1 MSEFNKSPT
10 TSPGGIVADQS
21 PGEKGP
27 EGDYATNQGLRKD
40 RGTLLDPRFGQ
51 AIDLLR
57 ECEEGNGDPFKI
69 MEAMCL
75 FAQSYRDAAIKHKDE
90 EGYQLTTLG
99 LQELIKLGNICVQVF
114 CFEEIIRLYSEEN
127 IKDREK
133 RITNYIKIARQADEL
148 EKMRLLALRPL
159 NL

>member
-1 MSEFNKSPT
+1 MAESNESPT
-10 TSPGGIVADQS
+10 RPPATSPGGIVADQS
-21 PGEKGP
+21 PGEKGS
-27 EGDYATNQGLRKD
+27 DTNQDLRKD

-57 ECEEGNGDPFKI
+57 ECEEDNGDPSKI

-75 FAQSYRDAAIKHKDE
+75 FAQSYRDAAIKYGE
-90 EGYQLTTLG
+90 EGYQLTTLE
-99 LQELIKLGNICVQVF
+99 LQKLIQLGNIGVQVF
-114 CFEEIIRLYSEEN
+114 CFQEIIRLYSEEN
-127 IKDREK
+127 IKDRKK